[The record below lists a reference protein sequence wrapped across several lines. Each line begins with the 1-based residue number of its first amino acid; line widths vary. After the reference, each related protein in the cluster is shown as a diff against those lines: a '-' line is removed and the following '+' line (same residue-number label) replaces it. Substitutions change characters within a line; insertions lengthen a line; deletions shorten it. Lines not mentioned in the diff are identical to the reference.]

1 MSASRT
7 PTSSPVHATSP
18 VHAAPAPTGRRLRI
32 AMVSEHASP
41 LAVLGGVDA
50 GGQNVHVAAL
60 ASALADRGHEVVVH
74 TRRDDPAL
82 PARVDLRPGVQVV
95 HVDAG
100 PPAPVAKDDLPEHMP
115 RFSELLREAW
125 SAERPDVVHAH
136 FWMSGTAALPAAHAL
151 GVPVVQTF
159 HALGSVKR
167 RYQGPADTSPPQR
180 LDAERELAREADL
193 VIATCRDEVAEL
205 RAAGSPPRR
214 VQVVPCGVDT
224 ARFERPG
231 GRELVGPRRPGCR
244 TRLLSVGRLV
254 PRKGVEAA
262 VRALELLPDAEL
274 VIAGGP
280 AAHDLDGDHEAVR
293 LQKIAVELGIS
304 DRVRLVGR
312 VSPDD
317 LPDLLAGSDALLAT
331 PWYEPFGIAVLEA
344 MAAGL
349 PVVASAVG
357 GMLDTVRDGVTGRL
371 VPVDAAGRVD
381 PAELAGAVRS
391 VVDDPATARRMGEA
405 GRQVARDRYDWRRVA
420 ASTESAYEL
429 LLGEEDTVQSTRDY
443 IRTHVRELAG
453 VLRTLEAEGE
463 RIDRWGRELVDVV
476 DGGGR
481 LLVAGNGGSAAEAQH
496 LTAELVGR
504 FIGERR
510 PLSAIA
516 LHAETSAVT
525 AIANDYG
532 TEEVFARQVEA
543 HGRPGDLLLL
553 LSTSGRSPNLLRAAE
568 RARTCGVRV
577 WALTSAAASPLGE
590 LADDVLGF
598 PGPSTSAVQEGHLMA
613 VHALCIAVE
622 AHLPASSARRRT
634 VDLTAVGTG
643 VEREV
648 PA

>member
-1 MSASRT
+1 M
-7 PTSSPVHATSP
+7 
-18 VHAAPAPTGRRLRI
+18 
-32 AMVSEHASP
+32 SEHASP

-60 ASALADRGHEVVVH
+60 ASALADRGHEVVVY
-74 TRRDDPAL
+74 TRRDAADL
-82 PARVDLRPGVQVV
+82 PARARLRPGVEVV

-100 PPAPVAKDDLPEHMP
+100 PAEAVAKDDLAPFMP
-115 RFSELLREAW
+115 AFADVLREEFAR
-125 SAERPDVVHAH
+125 ERPDVVHAH
-136 FWMSGTAALPAAHAL
+136 FWMSGTAALPAARAH

-167 RYQGPADTSPPQR
+167 RYQGEADTSPAGR
-180 LDAERELAREADL
+180 LDAERRLARDADL

-205 RAAGSPPRR
+205 RASGAPPRR

-224 ARFERPG
+224 ARFARPAPPVDAG
-231 GRELVGPRRPGCR
+231 AGAGADAVGPRRPGCR

-274 VIAGGP
+274 VVAGGP

-293 LQKIAVELGIS
+293 LQKIAVELGLA

-312 VSPDD
+312 VAPAD
-317 LPDLLAGSDALLAT
+317 LPALLASSDALLAT

-344 MAAGL
+344 MAAGV

-381 PAELAGAVRS
+381 PADLAAAVRS
-391 VVDDPATARRMGEA
+391 VVQDPAVAARLGAA
-405 GRQVARDRYDWRRVA
+405 GREVAVERYDWARVA

-429 LLGEEDTVQSTRDY
+429 LLEGTGEVLN
-443 IRTHVRELAG
+443 THRYVREHLGELRG
-453 VLRTLEAEGE
+453 VLGALQRQADRL
-463 RIDRWGRELVDVV
+463 DRWGRELVRVV
-476 DGGGR
+476 DEGGR

-504 FIGERR
+504 FLGERR
-510 PLSAIA
+510 PLSAIS
-516 LHAETSAVT
+516 LHAETSTVT

-532 TEEVFARQVEA
+532 VEEVFARQVEG
-543 HGRPGDLLLL
+543 HGRPGDVLLL
-553 LSTSGRSPNLLRAAE
+553 LSASGRSANLLRAAE
-568 RARTCGVRV
+568 RARECGLTV
-577 WALTSAAASPLGE
+577 WAMTTSVPNPLAE
-590 LADDVLGF
+590 LADEAVVM
-598 PGPSTSAVQEGHLMA
+598 PGPSTSAIQEGHLMA
-613 VHALCIAVE
+613 VHTLCVAVE
-622 AHLPASSARRRT
+622 AHLPASRSASRAL
-634 VDLTAVGTG
+634 DLAAVRAREATA
-643 VEREV
+643 
-648 PA
+648 

>member
-1 MSASRT
+1 MT
-7 PTSSPVHATSP
+7 
-18 VHAAPAPTGRRLRI
+18 APAETGVTRAPRRI

-60 ASALADRGHEVVVH
+60 ASALADRGHEVVVY
-74 TRRDDPAL
+74 TRRDAVDL
-82 PARVDLRPGVQVV
+82 PARTLLRPGVEVV

-100 PPAPVAKDDLPEHMP
+100 PAGPVPKDDLVPFMP
-115 RFSELLREAW
+115 AFAEALR
-125 SAERPDVVHAH
+125 AEFALRRPDVVHAH
-136 FWMSGTAALPAAHAL
+136 FWMSGTAALPAAREH

-167 RYQGPADTSPPQR
+167 RYQGSADTSPPER
-180 LDAERELAREADL
+180 LDAERRLARDVDL

-205 RAAGSPPRR
+205 RAAGAPPRR

-224 ARFERPG
+224 ARFAAPG
-231 GRELVGPRRPGCR
+231 EVPADVVGPRRSGCR

-274 VIAGGP
+274 VVAGGP

-293 LQKIAVELGIS
+293 LQKVAVELGIA

-312 VSPDD
+312 VSPAE
-317 LPDLLAGSDALLAT
+317 LPALLASADALLAT

-344 MAAGL
+344 MAAGV

-371 VPVDAAGRVD
+371 VPVDDGGRVD
-381 PAELAGAVRS
+381 PVQLASAVRA
-391 VVDDPATARRMGEA
+391 VVEDPAVAARLGAA
-405 GRQVARDRYDWRRVA
+405 GREVAVERYDWARVA
-420 ASTESAYEL
+420 AATESAYEL
-429 LLGEEDTVQSTRDY
+429 LLEEGTGAVGTRAY
-443 IRTHVRELAG
+443 VREHVAELQG
-453 VLRTLEAEGE
+453 VLSALERQAD
-463 RIDRWGRELVDVV
+463 RLDRWGRELVRVV

-504 FIGERR
+504 FMGERR

-516 LHAETSAVT
+516 LHAETSTVT

-532 TEEVFARQVEA
+532 VEEVFARQVEG
-543 HGRPGDLLLL
+543 HGRPGDVLLLM
-553 LSTSGRSPNLLRAAE
+553 SASGRSPNLLRAAE
-568 RARTCGVRV
+568 RARECGLRV
-577 WALTSAAASPLGE
+577 WAMTTSAPNPLVE
-590 LADDVLGF
+590 LSDDAVVV

-613 VHALCIAVE
+613 VHTLCVAVE
-622 AHLPASSARRRT
+622 AHLPAARGTRPL
-634 VDLTAVGTG
+634 DLTAVAA
-643 VEREV
+643 REES
-648 PA
+648 A

>member
-1 MSASRT
+1 M
-7 PTSSPVHATSP
+7 
-18 VHAAPAPTGRRLRI
+18 RI

-60 ASALADRGHEVVVH
+60 AGALADRGHEVVVH
-74 TRRDDPAL
+74 TRRDDPGL
-82 PARVDLRPGVQVV
+82 PRRVELRPGVVVV

-100 PPAPVAKDDLPEHMP
+100 PAEPVAKDDLPPFMP
-115 RFSELLREAW
+115 RFSEELLRAW
-125 SAERPDVVHAH
+125 RRERPDVVHAH
-136 FWMSGTAALPAAHAL
+136 FWMSGTAALPAARAL

-167 RYQGPADTSPPQR
+167 RYQGAEDTSPPQR
-180 LDAERELAREADL
+180 VAVERDLARDVDL
-193 VIATCRDEVAEL
+193 VLATCRDEVAEL
-205 RAAGSPPRR
+205 RAAGAVPRR
-214 VQVVPCGVDT
+214 VQVVPCGVDVE
-224 ARFERPG
+224 RFAAG
-231 GRELVGPRRPGCR
+231 GGDPVGPRRPGCR

-274 VIAGGP
+274 VVAGGP

-293 LQKIAVELGIS
+293 LQKVAVELGLA
-304 DRVRLVGR
+304 DRLRMLGR

-317 LPDLLAGSDALLAT
+317 LPGLLVSSDVLLAT

-349 PVVASAVG
+349 PVVATAVG

-371 VPVDAAGRVD
+371 VPCDARGQVD
-381 PAELAGAVRS
+381 PVDLAGTVRS
-391 VVDDPATARRMGEA
+391 VLEDRATAERMGLA
-405 GRQVARDRYDWRRVA
+405 GRRAARERYDWRRVA
-420 ASTESAYEL
+420 AATESAYEL
-429 LLGEEDTVQSTRDY
+429 LLADNPAPPSTRDY
-443 IRTHVRELAG
+443 LRAHVGELAG
-453 VLRTLEAEGE
+453 VVRTLESEAE
-463 RIDRWGRELVDVV
+463 RIDRWGRELVTVV
-476 DGGGR
+476 DHGGR

-504 FIGERR
+504 FTGERR

-532 TEEVFARQVEA
+532 VEEVFARQVEA
-543 HGRPGDLLLL
+543 HGRPGDVLLLV
-553 LSTSGRSPNLLRAAE
+553 STSGRSANLLRAAE
-568 RARTCGVRV
+568 RARALGVRV
-577 WALTSAAASPLGE
+577 WALTSDGPSPLRE

-613 VHALCIAVE
+613 VHAVCVAVE
-622 AHLPASSARRRT
+622 AHLPARTPRT
-634 VDLTAVGTG
+634 VDLTALESG
-643 VEREV
+643 VPV
-648 PA
+648 

>member
-1 MSASRT
+1 MTAPARNGGPRT
-7 PTSSPVHATSP
+7 P
-18 VHAAPAPTGRRLRI
+18 RRI

-60 ASALADRGHEVVVH
+60 ASALADRGHEVVVY
-74 TRRDDPAL
+74 TRRDAADL
-82 PARVDLRPGVQVV
+82 PRRARLRPGVEVV

-100 PPAPVAKDDLPEHMP
+100 PAEAVAKDDLAPFMP
-115 RFSELLREAW
+115 AFADVLREEFAR
-125 SAERPDVVHAH
+125 ERPDVVHAH
-136 FWMSGTAALPAAHAL
+136 FWMSGTAALPAARAH

-167 RYQGPADTSPPQR
+167 RYQGEADTSPAGR
-180 LDAERELAREADL
+180 LDAERRLAREADL

-205 RAAGSPPRR
+205 RASGAPPRR

-224 ARFERPG
+224 ARFAG
-231 GRELVGPRRPGCR
+231 AGADVVGPRRPGVR

-274 VIAGGP
+274 VVAGGP

-293 LQKIAVELGIS
+293 LQKIAVELGLA

-312 VSPDD
+312 VAPAD
-317 LPDLLAGSDALLAT
+317 LPGLLASSDALLAT

-344 MAAGL
+344 MAAGV

-371 VPVDAAGRVD
+371 VPVDGDGRVA
-381 PAELAGAVRS
+381 PADLAAAVRS
-391 VVDDPATARRMGEA
+391 VVEDPAVAARLGAA
-405 GRQVARDRYDWRRVA
+405 GREVAVERYDWARVA

-429 LLGEEDTVQSTRDY
+429 LLEEAGEVLN
-443 IRTHVRELAG
+443 THRYVREHLGELRG
-453 VLRTLEAEGE
+453 VLDALQRQADRL
-463 RIDRWGRELVDVV
+463 DRWGRELVRVV
-476 DGGGR
+476 DAGGR

-504 FIGERR
+504 FLGERR
-510 PLSAIA
+510 PLSAIS
-516 LHAETSAVT
+516 LHAETSTVT

-532 TEEVFARQVEA
+532 VEEVFARQVEG
-543 HGRPGDLLLL
+543 HGRPGDVLLL
-553 LSTSGRSPNLLRAAE
+553 LSASGRSANLLRAAE
-568 RARTCGVRV
+568 RARECGLAV
-577 WALTSAAASPLGE
+577 WAMTTSVPNPLAE
-590 LADDVLGF
+590 LADEAVVM
-598 PGPSTSAVQEGHLMA
+598 PGPSTSAIQEGHLMA
-613 VHALCIAVE
+613 VHTLCVAVE
-622 AHLPASSARRRT
+622 AHLPASRGAARSL
-634 VDLTAVGTG
+634 DLTAVAARGAT
-643 VEREV
+643 
-648 PA
+648 A